1 MTEYEKLVKEGKMA
15 PMNGLDWLLLQ
26 SLVED
31 LLLGKDTMDDDLFE
45 ALDGMMIEIEHWLRD
60 DEDRLNRLKGI
71 MQNYTKSKE

>member
-31 LLLGKDTMDDDLFE
+31 LLLGKDTMDDALFE

-60 DEDRLNRLKGI
+60 DEDRLNQLKGI